1 VAYVNADS
9 LVSADWVAD
18 HLDDPKVRILDGSYH
33 LAATGRNGKA
43 EYLEAHI
50 PGALHFD
57 IDAVCDPA
65 PTLSP
70 HMFPSA
76 EDFAAAVG
84 AMGISNDQRVIVY
97 DADGLFS
104 APRVWWMFRAFGY
117 ENVAVMSGGFRNWKA
132 KGLPVTSDI
141 PAFPATTFSARLDA
155 TKLRAIEQIQ
165 ANIASGVELVLDARA
180 ANRFDGSQP
189 EARPG
194 VEPGHIPGSANLP
207 YAEIVDAEA
216 GTFRD
221 AETLRAAFDRV
232 GVDGS
237 RTVTTTC
244 GSGVTACVL
253 GLGMHLIGRENWA
266 LYDGSWTEWGSRD
279 DTVKAKGAA

>member
-1 VAYVNADS
+1 
-9 LVSADWVAD
+9 
-18 HLDDPKVRILDGSYH
+18 
-33 LAATGRNGKA
+33 
-43 EYLEAHI
+43 
-50 PGALHFD
+50 
-57 IDAVCDPA
+57 
-65 PTLSP
+65 
-70 HMFPSA
+70 
-76 EDFAAAVG
+76 
-84 AMGISNDQRVIVY
+84 MGIANDQRVIVY

-104 APRVWWMFRAFGY
+104 APRVWWMFRVFGHK
-117 ENVAVMSGGFRNWKA
+117 NVAVMAGGFRNWKA
-132 KGLPVTSDI
+132 KGLPVTADI
-141 PAFPATTFSARLDA
+141 PSFAATRFSASLDA
-155 TKLRAIEQIQ
+155 TKLRAIDQIQ
-165 ANIASGVELVLDARA
+165 ANIESGQELVLDARA

-194 VEPGHIPGSANLP
+194 VEPGHIPGSTNLP

-221 AETLRAAFDRV
+221 AETLRASFDRV

-244 GSGVTACVL
+244 GSGVTACIL
-253 GLGMHLIGRENWA
+253 GLGMHLVGRDNWA

>member
-1 VAYVNADS
+1 MTYVNADS

-18 HLDDPKVRILDGSYH
+18 HLSDPNVRVIDGSYH
-33 LAATGRNGKA
+33 LAATGRDGKA

-57 IDAVCDPA
+57 IDAVCDPN
-65 PTLSP
+65 PTPSP

-76 EDFAAAVG
+76 EDFAAALG

-104 APRVWWMFRAFGY
+104 APRVWWMFRVFGH
-117 ENVAVMSGGFRNWKA
+117 ENVAVMNGGFRKWQA
-132 KGLPVTSDI
+132 EDHPVTTDI
-141 PAFPATTFSARLDA
+141 PSFAATSFTARLDG
-155 TKLRAIEQIQ
+155 TKLRSIEQIQ
-165 ANIASGVELVLDARA
+165 ANIESGAELVLDARA

-194 VEPGHIPGSANLP
+194 VEPGHIPGSSNLP

-221 AETLRAAFDRV
+221 ADTLRVAFDRA

-237 RTVTTTC
+237 RTVATTC
-244 GSGVTACVL
+244 GSGVTACIL
-253 GLGMHLIGRENWA
+253 GLGMHLVGRDNWA
-266 LYDGSWTEWGSRD
+266 LYDGSWTEWGSQD